1 MRLITQQVRRSVIGF
16 RSACAAML
24 LPAALFVV
32 SPAALAQSID
42 EAPAAQ
48 FARDSAPLALASVS
62 RTAPDVVP
70 ATSAA
75 LVPATLEAN
84 AQTNAPM
91 NVQTN
96 VPTNVPT
103 AASTPDPDTPNAADD
118 NAAPT
123 ASLHAA
129 ADPVASGDDVSFA
142 GAGALDDQ
150 TLARQRGGA
159 VGMVMV
165 AATPQLMRGNNS
177 VTLWDE
183 IAPPAPL
190 PIPVD
195 ATQNAQGNVA
205 SYTRK

>member
-1 MRLITQQVRRSVIGF
+1 MRLITQQVRRSVIGYG
-16 RSACAAML
+16 SACAAML
-24 LPAALFVV
+24 VPAVLLV
-32 SPAALAQSID
+32 LAPTVRAQTTD

-48 FARDSAPLALASVS
+48 VAVASVAIA
-62 RTAPDVVP
+62 APDVVP
-70 ATSAA
+70 ATPAA
-75 LVPATLEAN
+75 LAPATLDAN
-84 AQTNAPM
+84 AQTNAP
-91 NVQTN
+91 TG
-96 VPTNVPT
+96 
-103 AASTPDPDTPNAADD
+103 ASTSDADTKSAAEDQT
-118 NAAPT
+118 APSAT
-123 ASLHAA
+123 AHAW
-129 ADPVASGDDVSFA
+129 ADPIASGDDVAFA
-142 GAGALDDQ
+142 GAGPLDDQ

-190 PIPVD
+190 PIPID

>member
-1 MRLITQQVRRSVIGF
+1 MRLITQQVRRSVIGL

-75 LVPATLEAN
+75 LVPATLDVN
-84 AQTNAPM
+84 AQTNAP
-91 NVQTN
+91 TKE
-96 VPTNVPT
+96 PTNVPT
-103 AASTPDPDTPNAADD
+103 AASTPDTDTTNAAED

-142 GAGALDDQ
+142 GAGPLDDQ

>member
-1 MRLITQQVRRSVIGF
+1 MRLITQQVRRSVIGL

-75 LVPATLEAN
+75 LVPATLETN
-84 AQTNAPM
+84 AQTN
-91 NVQTN
+91 T
-96 VPTNVPT
+96 PTNVPT
-103 AASTPDPDTPNAADD
+103 AASTPDTDTTNAAED

-123 ASLHAA
+123 SSLHAA

-142 GAGALDDQ
+142 GAGPLDDQ

>member
-1 MRLITQQVRRSVIGF
+1 MRLITQQVRRSVIGL

-48 FARDSAPLALASVS
+48 FARDSAPLAFASVS

-75 LVPATLEAN
+75 LVPATLETN
-84 AQTNAPM
+84 AQTN
-91 NVQTN
+91 T
-96 VPTNVPT
+96 PTNVPT
-103 AASTPDPDTPNAADD
+103 AASTPDTDTTNAADD

-142 GAGALDDQ
+142 GAGPLDDQ

>member
-1 MRLITQQVRRSVIGF
+1 MRLITQQVRRSVIGL

-75 LVPATLEAN
+75 LVPATLETN
-84 AQTNAPM
+84 AQTN
-91 NVQTN
+91 T
-96 VPTNVPT
+96 PTNVPT
-103 AASTPDPDTPNAADD
+103 AASTPDTDTTNAAED

-142 GAGALDDQ
+142 GAGPLDDQ